1 MGLKDQLNNDLKEA
15 MRGGDVRRRET
26 IRMALAALHN
36 AEIQAGHEL
45 DEPGVQEVLGRQV
58 KQRRESA
65 EEFRK
70 GGRPDLVE
78 KEEGEAAILQAYLP
92 EQMSREEVEAEA
104 RKVIEETGA
113 KGPADKGKVMGTIMG
128 RLRGRAEGRVIN
140 EVVTELLSKL

>member
-15 MRGGDVRRRET
+15 MRGGDVPRRET

-45 DEPGVQEVLGRQV
+45 DESGVQEVLGRQV

-92 EQMSREEVEAEA
+92 EQMSREEVQAEA
-104 RKVIEETGA
+104 SKVIQETGA

-128 RLRGRAEGRVIN
+128 RLRGRAEGRLIN

>member
-78 KEEGEAAILQAYLP
+78 KAEGEAAILQAYLP
-92 EQMSREEVEAEA
+92 EQMSREEVQAEA
-104 RKVIEETGA
+104 RKVIQETGA
-113 KGPADKGKVMGTIMG
+113 KGPGDKGKVMGTIMG